1 LKFKKLYKRLGS
13 AGHLF
18 YRYTLWLGHDHLLYI
33 SIGIFVEEY
42 SRFYFRDVQSV
53 IIHKTNS
60 WNLWNIVLG
69 CLAALFLIMTV
80 SSADIERIV
89 FGIMAGLV
97 IVILVINY
105 VRGPTCACY
114 IQTAVQRKKLHSI
127 NRMKKARLIM
137 DTLKL
142 LVLQSQRGGNYT

>member
-1 LKFKKLYKRLGS
+1 M
-13 AGHLF
+13 
-18 YRYTLWLGHDHLLYI
+18 
-33 SIGIFVEEY
+33 
-42 SRFYFRDVQSV
+42 
-53 IIHKTNS
+53 
-60 WNLWNIVLG
+60 LG

-127 NRMKKARLIM
+127 NRIKKAQLIM
-137 DTLKL
+137 DTLKP
-142 LVLQSQRGGNYT
+142 LVLQSQRR